1 MFDCLFLSD
10 AGTARDHVVKD
21 YARQMMEA
29 LKGCKFVI
37 QQAVYQHLTKST
49 VSIQKLHLFIEF
61 HWKLQN
67 IRISTSQTHFNS
79 QIYQPDY
86 TFTYFNIDD
95 SRAIGMN
102 DNRPTIILG
111 DNLPTKY
118 VVVHN
123 SLPRHRQE
131 VVEFYISK
139 PFVMV
144 EDTDGKMIESQVIPV
159 WSWHRGAYRTL
170 VPQPSNTKYRLLFK
184 ATVPPLGLTTYVI
197 RSTNSVSQSL

>member
-1 MFDCLFLSD
+1 
-10 AGTARDHVVKD
+10 
-21 YARQMMEA
+21 ME
-29 LKGCKFVI
+29 LKAKIYF
-37 QQAVYQHLTKST
+37 YP
-49 VSIQKLHLFIEF
+49 
-61 HWKLQN
+61 
-67 IRISTSQTHFNS
+67 

-86 TFTYFNIDD
+86 TFNYFNIDD

-111 DNLPTKY
+111 DNVPTKY
-118 VVVHN
+118 VVIHN

-131 VVEFYISK
+131 VVEFYVSK

-144 EDTDGKMIESQVIPV
+144 EDMDGRTIESQVVPV
-159 WSWHRGAYRTL
+159 WSWHRGVYRTL

-184 ATVPPLGLTTYVI
+184 ANVPPLGLTTYII